1 MAGLVIMT
9 STHQTINIPQSTP
22 DAAEAGGTPSL
33 PVPPPVPP
41 PVTPNKVMTALPV
54 ATEVG
59 PASASASATVD
70 TKKDSGTKD
79 PSVVN
84 SAVKYVFNRLVGAR
98 KELAPIEGATPA
110 PVKDRE
116 IEVSLNPKS

>member
-1 MAGLVIMT
+1 
-9 STHQTINIPQSTP
+9 
-22 DAAEAGGTPSL
+22 
-33 PVPPPVPP
+33 
-41 PVTPNKVMTALPV
+41 MTALPV

-70 TKKDSGTKD
+70 TKKDSG
-79 PSVVN
+79 VN
-84 SAVKYVFNRLVGAR
+84 SAVKYVFNRIVGAR
-98 KELAPIEGATPA
+98 KELAPMEGATPA